1 VYFDFDFQ
9 DNKKQRCEN
18 LVRSL
23 VFQLSKRSAAAAE
36 VLGVLISQSDD
47 GAKQPSMDIIV
58 TTLKE
63 MLGDFRQ
70 VFIIL
75 DALEECHQRGELLEL
90 LETIC
95 DWQLEKIHMLATSR
109 RDTDIV
115 ECLELLA
122 TGQICLEGEH
132 VDADIRTY
140 ISEELRTERNLRK
153 WSADIKVEIQ
163 EALMSGADG
172 M

>member
-1 VYFDFDFQ
+1 MYFYFDFQ

-47 GAKQPSMDIIV
+47 GAKQPSMDTIV

-109 RDTDIV
+109 RETDIV

-122 TGQICLEGEH
+122 TSQICLEGEH